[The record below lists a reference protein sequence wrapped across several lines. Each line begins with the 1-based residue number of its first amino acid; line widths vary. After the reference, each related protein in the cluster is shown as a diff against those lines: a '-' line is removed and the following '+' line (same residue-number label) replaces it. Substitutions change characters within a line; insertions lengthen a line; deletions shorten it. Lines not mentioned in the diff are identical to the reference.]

1 MSESPVTSAP
11 LVESATPEAGA
22 GPGAGGAKKGKKAK
36 KEQRERKVYEA
47 GAIIVCDGKVVL
59 RLTDEQHWI
68 FPKGKLKKR
77 EAPVDAAIREAV
89 EETGLEVR
97 VLGEAGEFL
106 MKHEGKKRRFV
117 FYLMEATGK
126 TWDWPHHEGR
136 DTFLISADQVGRLV
150 RKKGYG
156 ELWERSEERIA
167 GLCGEGCA
175 SDAPVAAIEFEGSDD
190 DAGSSAA
197 R

>member
-1 MSESPVTSAP
+1 MSKSPVGSAP
-11 LVESATPEAGA
+11 QAEPVTPDAGA
-22 GPGAGGAKKGKKAK
+22 GPDAGRPKRGKQDK
-36 KEQRERKVYEA
+36 KEKKEKKVYEA
-47 GAIIVCDGKVVL
+47 GGIIVCDGKVVL

-97 VLGEAGEFL
+97 VLGEAGEFIA
-106 MKHEGKKRRFV
+106 KHEGKKRRFA

-156 ELWERSEERIA
+156 ELWEQSRERVA
-167 GLCGEGCA
+167 GLCGAGCA
-175 SDAPVAAIEFEGSDD
+175 GEAPVGASGFEGSDD
-190 DAGSSAA
+190 DAESSAA